1 MYKRQV
7 TSVKK
12 VIKVGD
18 TVADIKEGQNA
29 GVITV
34 GVIEGSSV
42 MGYTKEEYESLA
54 PAERMAECQRV
65 ADIYKEAGAD
75 HVIKD
80 ISGLLEL

>member
-1 MYKRQV
+1 MEALGV
-7 TSVKK
+7 TSVRK

-18 TVADIKEGQNA
+18 TVADIKEGVNA

-42 MGYTKEEYESLA
+42 MGYTKEEYESLT
-54 PAERMAECQRV
+54 PAKRMAECQRV
-65 ADIYKEAGAD
+65 TDIYKEAGAD